1 MRVDG
6 NLGGTTSFKP
16 NSDGLW
22 DNQPDFAEP
31 PLPIEGEAAH
41 YDHYADDDHWEQP
54 GNLFRLMT
62 PAQQQALFD
71 NTARAMG
78 DARQHIKERH
88 VANCLR
94 ADPAYGEGVARALG
108 LDIKR
113 AGGVTQTEMP
123 SGRIDRAFRSL
134 ETATRVGTSTNRS

>member
-1 MRVDG
+1 MSHHRDGAMRVDG
-6 NLGGTTSFKP
+6 NLGGTTSFNP
-16 NSDGLW
+16 NSQGLW

-41 YDHYADDDHWEQP
+41 YDHRVDEDHWEQP

-62 PAQQQALFD
+62 PEQQQVLFE

-78 DARQHIKERH
+78 DARPHIKERH

-94 ADPAYGEGVARALG
+94 ADPAFFNGDCASNNR
-108 LDIKR
+108 
-113 AGGVTQTEMP
+113 
-123 SGRIDRAFRSL
+123 
-134 ETATRVGTSTNRS
+134 TAATLPAAEDSTRLFLPRTGA